1 MSSNTSISAVVVK
14 HKTINA
20 VVSKKANLGTIN
32 TDVPVTLKN
41 VPTIISGGATSFDEL
56 NDVNLQQRTDG
67 SVPVYD
73 QPTNTYVV
81 KHLQLSEIDGGF
93 DGGTF

>member
-1 MSSNTSISAVVVK
+1 MSTN
-14 HKTINA
+14 KTINV
-20 VVSKKANLGTIN
+20 VVSKKSNLGIIN

-41 VPTIISGGATSFDEL
+41 VPTLATGVNSFDQL
-56 NDVNLQQRTDG
+56 NDVNLAQRADG
-67 SVPVYD
+67 SVPIYD

-81 KHLQLSEIDGGF
+81 KHIDFTEIDGNL